1 MAKKLFITATG
12 TNVGKTYA
20 SCKILEHLGRQGV
33 KIGAVKPIETGVSSV
48 PADANKLLKICQ
60 KYNPNFR
67 ELEPLDICAYTF
79 ALPAAPYSADSENII
94 KIENIKDKIAEL
106 DALCDYLIIEGAGG
120 LYVPIKSNYFMIDLI
135 KELECQTVLVTPSHL
150 GCINETL
157 LSLKAL
163 DSSGID
169 YSWCVNLYKDREEFT
184 QTTKPFYDDYFKQ
197 YDKLEDLLL
206 FNHPFFKGL

>member
-20 SCKILEHLGRQGV
+20 ACKILEHLGRQGV

-48 PADANKLLKICQ
+48 PADADKLLKICQ
-60 KYNPNFR
+60 KYNLNFR

-79 ALPAAPYSADSENII
+79 ALPAAPYSADTQNII
-94 KIENIKDKIAEL
+94 KIENIKDKIAEIES
-106 DALCDYLIIEGAGG
+106 LCDYLIIEGAGG

-135 KELECQTVLVTPSHL
+135 KELNCQTLLVTPSHL

-157 LSLKAL
+157 LSIKAL
-163 DSSGID
+163 ESLYIRYD
-169 YSWCVNLYKDREEFT
+169 WCVNLYKDKKEFT
-184 QTTKPFYDDYFKQ
+184 QTTKPFYDDYFKKWQ
-197 YDKLEDLLL
+197 TLEEYL
-206 FNHPFFKGL
+206 

>member
-33 KIGAVKPIETGVSSV
+33 KIGAVKPIETGVSGV
-48 PADANKLLKICQ
+48 PTDANKLLKICQ
-60 KYNPNFR
+60 KYNSKFR

-79 ALPAAPYSADSENII
+79 ALPAAPYSADTKNII
-94 KIENIKDKIAEL
+94 KIENIKEKIAEL
-106 DALCDYLIIEGAGG
+106 EALCDYLIIEGAGG

-135 KELECQTVLVTPSHL
+135 KELECQTLLVTPSHL

-157 LSLKAL
+157 LSIKAL
-163 DSSGID
+163 ESFGIRYD
-169 YSWCVNLYKDREEFT
+169 WCVNLYKDKEEFT
-184 QTTKPFYDDYFKQ
+184 QTTKPFYDNYFGRWS
-197 YDKLEDLLL
+197 KLEDLVLI
-206 FNHPFFKGL
+206 N